1 MRAVRL
7 ASAVLCFVVSLA
19 SAQEAT
25 NQAGSAGAEP
35 ATPPVADIFV
45 ARQELE
51 TFSRSIGEIDTD
63 DARADWDRRVTAA
76 RRALEPVSRA
86 VADGLE
92 TLSLEALVDLETQV
106 RGELEAVGEIATV
119 LGTRARTR
127 DRQLDELGA
136 RRMRWQTLA
145 AAARTRNAPTE
156 VLDLIQRTEP
166 QIDATAA
173 VLRRDRDAALAALS
187 QLMTLQL
194 DATAFGAEIR
204 TRREQLA
211 EIARRANG
219 LPIWNADLLPTE
231 QGWHDAVPTLTGYV
245 DSILLYLRTNWVPVV
260 FWLFGLWAA
269 AYWLLR
275 ATGARVANY
284 LHSES
289 RTMLA
294 LAVFDRPQSA
304 ALLIGLLGMLA
315 LAPAAPVAF
324 RNVVGA
330 VLTFPAAALATTVFA
345 RQLRLSVYALAVAL
359 SMLSLTPFFQ
369 ALPIFSRVAFLL
381 QAVLVAVAFYVDLR
395 RGHWQEALS
404 MVPARHLARVVR
416 GFAVL
421 LALIFLTD
429 FVGYLGAANTL
440 RTLVL
445 GGFGLAL
452 VFTALGHVLAVLALA
467 VLQVR
472 PFSETSVVRHRSWT
486 IVTFI
491 RRTIRVAAAAGWLV
505 ATLTL
510 SGLWPPVER
519 AVLTAL
525 DTDVSV
531 GAVTVRLSAL
541 ASGAVVLLAA
551 WLVGRFIRF
560 VVQSQSLDAAQT
572 AKGTSI
578 AIATLF
584 RYAIGATAFLLALA
598 VMGFDLTRVSVLA
611 GALGVGIGFGLQNV
625 VNNFISGII
634 LLFERPIQVNDIAQV
649 DNLLGTVK
657 EVGVRST
664 VIRTPDGAEVIVPNG
679 EFIAKSVVNWTKSDR
694 RRRAEID
701 VGVAYGTDPD
711 RVIEI
716 LEAAARS
723 NDEVLKEPDAFAIF
737 TGFGDSALNFRLYVW
752 LADVANLLNAPSAI
766 RAEILRALDKAGIEI
781 PFPQRDIRV
790 TLAPSVGLAMPSAGS
805 GATSAAASAPGSESA
820 TR

>member
-1 MRAVRL
+1 M
-7 ASAVLCFVVSLA
+7 
-19 SAQEAT
+19 
-25 NQAGSAGAEP
+25 
-35 ATPPVADIFV
+35 
-45 ARQELE
+45 
-51 TFSRSIGEIDTD
+51 
-63 DARADWDRRVTAA
+63 
-76 RRALEPVSRA
+76 
-86 VADGLE
+86 
-92 TLSLEALVDLETQV
+92 
-106 RGELEAVGEIATV
+106 
-119 LGTRARTR
+119 
-127 DRQLDELGA
+127 
-136 RRMRWQTLA
+136 
-145 AAARTRNAPTE
+145 
-156 VLDLIQRTEP
+156 
-166 QIDATAA
+166 DATAA

-187 QLMTLQL
+187 QLMVLQL
-194 DATAFGAEIR
+194 DATAFSAEIG

-231 QGWHDAVPTLTGYV
+231 DGWRDAVPTLTGYV
-245 DSILLYLRTNWVPVV
+245 NSILLYLRTNWVPVLG
-260 FWLFGLWAA
+260 WLLGLWAA

-275 ATGARVANY
+275 VTGARVANY
-284 LHSES
+284 LHNES

-294 LAVFDRPQSA
+294 TAVFDRPQSA
-304 ALLIGLLGMLA
+304 ALLIGLLGT
-315 LAPAAPVAF
+315 PAPVAF
-324 RNVVGA
+324 VNVVGA
-330 VLTFPAAALATTVFA
+330 LLTFPAAALATTVFA

-359 SMLSLTPFFQ
+359 SMLALTPFFQ
-369 ALPIFSRVAFLL
+369 ALPIFSRVAFLS
-381 QAVLVAVAFYVDLR
+381 QAVLVAAAFYVDLR
-395 RGHWQEALS
+395 RGHWQEALP
-404 MVPARHLARVVR
+404 MVPARYLALVVR
-416 GFAVL
+416 GFSAL
-421 LALIFLTD
+421 LGLIFLTD
-429 FVGYLGAANTL
+429 VIGYLGAANTL

-452 VFTALGHVLAVLALA
+452 VFTALGHVLAVLVLS

-472 PFSETSVVRHRSWT
+472 PFSETNVVRHRSWT

-491 RRTIRVAAAAGWLV
+491 RRALRLAVAAGWLV

-510 SGLWPPVER
+510 SGLWTPVER
-519 AVLTAL
+519 AVSAAL

-541 ASGAVVLLAA
+541 VSGAVVLLAA

-560 VVQSQSLDAAQT
+560 VVQSQSLDAART

-584 RYAIGATAFLLALA
+584 RYAIGAAAFFLALA

-664 VIRTPDGAEVIVPNG
+664 VIRTPDGAEVIVPNAD
-679 EFIAKSVVNWTKSDR
+679 FISKSVVNWTKSDR

-716 LEAAARS
+716 LEAAARN

-790 TLAPSVGLAMPSAGS
+790 TLAPSVGLAMPSTGS
-805 GATSAAASAPGSESA
+805 GAASAAASAPGSESA
-820 TR
+820 AR